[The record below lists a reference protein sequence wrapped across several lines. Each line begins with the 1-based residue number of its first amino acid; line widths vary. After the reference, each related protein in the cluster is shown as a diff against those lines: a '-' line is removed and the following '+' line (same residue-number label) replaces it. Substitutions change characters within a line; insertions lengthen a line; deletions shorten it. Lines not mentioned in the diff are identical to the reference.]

1 MNPINSRMCS
11 SQVPT
16 ATSRTILF
24 VEDEDFL
31 RTVIADVL
39 TGAGYHVLSASNGVE
54 ATEARAQYHGPVHL
68 LLTDFCMPLKNGE
81 ILADR

>member
-54 ATEARAQYHGPVHL
+54 VASQRLECFVSSTRSSKTFPTGHTLCTVTVA
-68 LLTDFCMPLKNGE
+68 
-81 ILADR
+81 